1 MKFSIMITVLVFTL
15 ISPVIKAQNSI
26 SLNDLYEK
34 ISVDYP
40 SAKKQEIEAKIA
52 TLNEQIAG
60 ANLYP
65 ELIISGR
72 ASYQSGVV

>member
-40 SAKKQEIEAKIA
+40 SAKSRKLK
-52 TLNEQIAG
+52 
-60 ANLYP
+60 P
-65 ELIISGR
+65 K
-72 ASYQSGVV
+72 